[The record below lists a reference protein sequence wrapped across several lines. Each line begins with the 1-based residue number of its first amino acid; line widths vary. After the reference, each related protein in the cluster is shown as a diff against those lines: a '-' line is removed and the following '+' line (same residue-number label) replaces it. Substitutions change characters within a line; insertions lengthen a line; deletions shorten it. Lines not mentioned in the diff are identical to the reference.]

1 MSTVEMAAA
10 PVAPAS
16 AATNVVDEK
25 VINPSTA
32 EISNPEGRPACFKST
47 TQEVLFVLTATMAIA
62 MGAFLSG
69 AVAVIS
75 ASVGADLGMTTAEI
89 TWISSAS
96 TLAGGAFL
104 LLFGRLADC
113 FGRKT
118 MFVGSL
124 FFFAVFALAAGFSK
138 TPITLDV
145 LNGMMGLMTAASIP
159 PAQGL
164 LGTIYERPS
173 KRKNAAFACF
183 SAGNPLGFVFG
194 TIFSGIASDIFN
206 WRASFFLLAI
216 IYLVFSVLAVFTVP
230 KDTTPKEPI
239 NWETFQK
246 LDPIG
251 VVLTIAGVGMFCA
264 ALSSGDTAP
273 QGWKTSYILAM
284 LVVGAFLMVAFVFW
298 EVYYPHP
305 LVPMSIWLDRNFS
318 LLMVILLLGSMSF
331 AVAEFFLSLYMQEV
345 WKWSPLITAVH
356 LLPMAIM
363 GIIVNIIAAFIM
375 HKVSNK
381 VLILT
386 GCFGFVLSFTLIA
399 VNTVHSSYWA
409 FCFPSFL
416 LAVVGADLEFNV
428 ANLYV
433 ASSMPK
439 HQQSIAGSIVQTITK
454 LCQSVGF
461 GIGTAVFNAVGR
473 TAKTG
478 GYWDKETKPY
488 SAVFWFATA
497 ASGISILFAV
507 FLTVG
512 TQGGKE
518 KEVED
523 EGDERSVDVQR

>member
-1 MSTVEMAAA
+1 MSTAEMAAA

-16 AATNVVDEK
+16 AATNLVDEK
-25 VINPSTA
+25 AMNPSTV
-32 EISNPEGRPACFKST
+32 EISNPEGRPSCFKST

-113 FGRKT
+113 FGRKS

-124 FFFAVFALAAGFSK
+124 FFFAVFALAAGFSQ

-164 LGTIYERPS
+164 LGTIYEKPS

-194 TIFSGIASDIFN
+194 TIFSGIASDLFN

-216 IYLVFSVLAVFTVP
+216 IYLVFSILAVFTVP
-230 KDTTPKEPI
+230 KDTTPKEPL

-273 QGWKTSYILAM
+273 QGWRTSYIIAM
-284 LVVGAFLMVAFVFW
+284 LVIGALLMVAFVFW
-298 EVYYPHP
+298 EIYYPHP
-305 LVPMSIWLDRNFS
+305 LVPMSIWLDTNF
-318 LLMVILLLGSMSF
+318 
-331 AVAEFFLSLYMQEV
+331 SLYMQEV
-345 WKWSPLITAVH
+345 WRWSPLITAVH

-381 VLILT
+381 VLMLT
-386 GCFGFVLSFTLIA
+386 GCFGFILSFTLVA

-454 LCQSVGF
+454 LCQSVSF

-473 TAKTG
+473 SARTG

-497 ASGISILFAV
+497 ASGLSVLFAV
-507 FLTVG
+507 FLTIG

-518 KEVED
+518 NEVED
-523 EGDERSVDVQR
+523 DGDEGSAEVQR

>member
-1 MSTVEMAAA
+1 MSTVEMTAA

-16 AATNVVDEK
+16 AATNMVDEK
-25 VINPSTA
+25 VVNPSTV
-32 EISNPEGRPACFKST
+32 EIPNPEGRPSCFKST

-69 AVAVIS
+69 AVSVIS
-75 ASVGADLGMTTAEI
+75 ASVGRDLGMTTAEI
-89 TWISSAS
+89 TWMSSAN

-113 FGRKT
+113 FGRKSL
-118 MFVGSL
+118 FVGSL
-124 FFFAVFALAAGFSK
+124 FIFAVFSLAAGFCK
-138 TPITLDV
+138 TPIAIDV
-145 LNGMMGLMTAASIP
+145 LNGLMGLMTAASVP

-164 LGTIYERPS
+164 LGTIYEKPS
-173 KRKNAAFACF
+173 RRKNAAFACF

-230 KDTTPKEPI
+230 KDTTAKEPFT
-239 NWETFQK
+239 WETFQK

-251 VVLTIAGVGMFCA
+251 VILTIAGVGMFCA

-273 QGWKTSYILAM
+273 QGWKTSYIIAM
-284 LVVGAFLMVAFVFW
+284 LIVGALLIVAFVFW
-298 EVYYPHP
+298 ENYYPHP
-305 LVPMSIWLDRNFS
+305 LVPMSIWLDKNFS
-318 LLMVILLLGSMSF
+318 LLMIVLLLGMMAFS
-331 AVAEFFLSLYMQEV
+331 VAEFFLALYMQEV
-345 WKWSPLITAVH
+345 WRWSPLTTAVH

-363 GIIVNIIAAFIM
+363 GIIVNVVAAFVM
-375 HKVSNK
+375 HKISNK
-381 VLILT
+381 ALMLT
-386 GCFGFVLSFTLIA
+386 GCFGYLLAFTLIA

-433 ASSMPK
+433 ASSMPV

-454 LCQSVGF
+454 LCQSIGF
-461 GIGTAVFNAVGR
+461 GIGTAVFNAVGSS
-473 TAKTG
+473 AKPG
-478 GYWDKETKPY
+478 GRWDVATKPY
-488 SAVFWFATA
+488 SAVFWFAAA
-497 ASGISILFAV
+497 ASGVSIVFAM
-507 FLTVG
+507 FLTIG

-523 EGDERSVDVQR
+523 EGAEEASG

>member
-10 PVAPAS
+10 AVAPAS
-16 AATNVVDEK
+16 AAIDVVDEK
-25 VINPSTA
+25 AVVPSTV
-32 EISNPEGRPACFKST
+32 EISNPEGRPPCFKST

-69 AVAVIS
+69 AVSVIS

-89 TWISSAS
+89 TWMSSAN

-113 FGRKT
+113 FGRKSL
-118 MFVGSL
+118 FVGSL
-124 FFFAVFALAAGFSK
+124 FIFAVFSLAAGFCK
-138 TPITLDV
+138 TPIAIDV
-145 LNGMMGLMTAASIP
+145 LNGLMGLMTAASVP

-164 LGTIYERPS
+164 LGTIYEKPS
-173 KRKNAAFACF
+173 RRKNAAFACF

-230 KDTTPKEPI
+230 KDTTPKEPFT
-239 NWETFQK
+239 WETFQK

-273 QGWKTSYILAM
+273 HGWKTSYIIAM
-284 LVVGAFLMVAFVFW
+284 LIVGALLIVAFVFW
-298 EVYYPHP
+298 ELYYPHP
-305 LVPMSIWLDRNFS
+305 LVPMSIWLDKNFS
-318 LLMVILLLGSMSF
+318 LLMVVLLLGMMSF
-331 AVAEFFLSLYMQEV
+331 SVAEFFLALYMQEV
-345 WKWSPLITAVH
+345 WKWSPLTTAVH

-363 GIIVNIIAAFIM
+363 GIIVNVVAAFVM
-375 HKVSNK
+375 HKISNK
-381 VLILT
+381 SLMLT
-386 GCFGFVLSFTLIA
+386 GCFGYLLAFTLIA
-399 VNTVHSSYWA
+399 VNTIHSSYWA

-416 LAVVGADLEFNV
+416 FAVVGADLEFNV

-433 ASSMPK
+433 ASSMPV

-473 TAKTG
+473 SAKVG
-478 GYWDKETKPY
+478 GRWDVATKPY
-488 SAVFWFATA
+488 SAVFWFAVA
-497 ASGISILFAV
+497 ASGISIVFAM
-507 FLTVG
+507 FLTIG
-512 TQGGKE
+512 TQGGQE

-523 EGDERSVDVQR
+523 QDGDEKSG